1 MLNPLYCILSPDYAI
16 LIAMH
21 TKPKKAPPKKKN
33 FQKISY
39 AKAPNKALS
48 AYASSA
54 LSWLRQAEFLMSA
67 PKLDLCVED
76 TGFEIAFAGRSN
88 AGKSS
93 AINTITN
100 QRQLA
105 RASKR
110 PGRTQMI
117 NFFTLGNPDQRL
129 VDLPGY
135 GYAAVPEEMKKVWQ
149 KELQNYLI
157 ERKSLTGLVLLM
169 DVRHPLQDFD
179 RMMLQWAKDRHL
191 FIHILLTK
199 SDKLNRGPASA
210 ALQDVKKQLKAMKL
224 DFSIQ
229 LFSSL
234 NKEGLEE
241 LAMVMAGR
249 LNYVIDEDGK
259 AINPAENTLNTQ
271 DMSLHPDVDLDGLGT
286 ELNTK
291 TTGLEGIN
299 IDDIPVLGEHDLEQA
314 DFEVNDLDT
323 DDLKQD

>member
-1 MLNPLYCILSPDYAI
+1 MRPKARIPKFQRHDF
-16 LIAMH
+16 
-21 TKPKKAPPKKKN
+21 KP
-33 FQKISY
+33 ISY
-39 AKAPNKALS
+39 AKKEDTATS

-54 LSWLRQAEFLMSA
+54 LNWLRKAEFLMSA
-67 PKLDLCVED
+67 PKLNLCVED
-76 TGFEIAFAGRSN
+76 SGFEIAFAGRSN

-93 AINTITN
+93 AINCITDQN
-100 QRQLA
+100 QLA

-117 NFFTLGNPDQRL
+117 NFFSLGNPDQRL

-169 DVRHPLQDFD
+169 DVRHPLKDFD
-179 RMMLQWAKDRHL
+179 RMMLEWAKDRNL
-191 FIHILLTK
+191 FVHILLTK
-199 SDKLNRGPASA
+199 ADKLNRGPASTV
-210 ALQDVKKQLKAMKL
+210 LLEVKKELKKMKL

-234 NKEGLEE
+234 SKLGLEE

-249 LNYVIDEDGK
+249 LNYVVDENGK
-259 AINPAENTLNTQ
+259 PINPMENTLNIQ
-271 DMSLHPDVDLDGLGT
+271 ESSLLHPDINSDAS
-286 ELNTK
+286 
-291 TTGLEGIN
+291 GLEGIN
-299 IDDIPVLGEHDLEQA
+299 IDDIP
-314 DFEVNDLDT
+314 EVGDEDLDE
-323 DDLKQD
+323 